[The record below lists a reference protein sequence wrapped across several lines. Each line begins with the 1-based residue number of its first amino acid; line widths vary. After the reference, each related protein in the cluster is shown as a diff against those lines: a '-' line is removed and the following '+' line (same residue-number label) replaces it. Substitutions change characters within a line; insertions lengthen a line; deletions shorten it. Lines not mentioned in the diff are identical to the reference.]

1 MANYIIQK
9 EQLYD
14 SIKGSTF
21 PLPDTLTVRA
31 SESSDLQ
38 EAQYP
43 VVVPGGLLGILSIW
57 LAASTAYGFQIDP
70 TKIAKTL
77 MEITQ
82 QKIEGSSQYL
92 NMLKEQRDS
101 LNISDQHMKFLEASS
116 SLLKLVNT
124 RFEGGIFLVK
134 GLNGLKSAMNV
145 STDTGTLH
153 VFVYVYHQTQL
164 NNLNRLLAKQCLENG
179 AISLFNG
186 QDEEYL
192 YEVVSDTA
200 DEFFYESIR
209 YFCKGLPLYLLQYK
223 DEGGFETTEQGL
235 VE

>member
-1 MANYIIQK
+1 MANYILQK

-21 PLPDTLTVRA
+21 SLPDTLTVRA
-31 SESSDLQ
+31 SESSDP
-38 EAQYP
+38 EEIEYT

-57 LAASTAYGFQIDP
+57 LAASTTYGFQID
-70 TKIAKTL
+70 TSKFTQTIV
-77 MEITQ
+77 EITH
-82 QKIEGSSQYL
+82 QKIEGSPQYL
-92 NMLKEQRDS
+92 NMLKEQRDN
-101 LNISDQHMKFLEASS
+101 LNISLAHIKFLESNS
-116 SLLKLVNT
+116 TVLKQINT

-145 STDTGTLH
+145 TTDTGTLH
-153 VFVYVYHQTQL
+153 IFVYVFHQTQL
-164 NNLNRLLAKQCLENG
+164 NNLNRLLAQKCIESS
-179 AISLFNG
+179 AISLFDG

>member
-14 SIKGSTF
+14 SIKESTF
-21 PLPDTLTVRA
+21 LLPDTLTVRA
-31 SESSDLQ
+31 SESSDPQ
-38 EAQYP
+38 EIEHT

-70 TKIAKTL
+70 SKITKTL
-77 MEITQ
+77 MEITT
-82 QKIEGSSQYL
+82 QKIESSSQYL
-92 NMLKEQRDS
+92 SMLKEQQNN
-101 LNISDQHMKFLEASS
+101 LNISDEHMEFLEASS
-116 SLLKLVNT
+116 SFLPQVST

-134 GLNGLKSAMNV
+134 GSSNIKPTMSIT
-145 STDTGTLH
+145 TDTGKLH
-153 VFVYVYHQTQL
+153 VFVYIFHQTQL
-164 NNLNRLLAKQCLENG
+164 NTLNRLLAKQCLENG
-179 AISLFNG
+179 AISLFDG

-209 YFCKGLPLYLLQYK
+209 YFCKGLPLFLLQYK
-223 DEGGFETTEQGL
+223 DEGSFETTEQGL